1 MQANALAPLRIAEC
15 APGDLGIDLAA
26 LDAFVRAIGPAAVVD
41 LETTGLSDD
50 PAAGILEF
58 GAVLLDP
65 GVATLTTVESL
76 VHPAGAIPRAVQRL
90 TGLADADVAEAP
102 GIAELAK
109 PIATALAGRAIIAH
123 NADFERH
130 FLSRFVAEELGELRY
145 LDTQDLL
152 AISHPDAADLRLE
165 TFTRALLGSEESH
178 RALSDALDTLRV
190 LSDAACAAA
199 AGESRY
205 AIARAALETYA
216 PEAPWLPLLACAKL
230 PGAEPAPAQFV
241 AIPAS
246 DEARIPF
253 DEEAIATALADAE
266 RGRRYFPQYRVRE
279 EQIRMARQFART
291 LSEGGRLLLEGGTG
305 VGKSL
310 AYLAAAIP
318 FTMERAAGGSRDP
331 VVISTRTK
339 LLQDQLLEK
348 DIPAAAA
355 MLGYPDLKAVSIK
368 GRANYVCS
376 RRCAQVLGEGREPSI
391 FAADRLAYA
400 SLFTCAHLRRHGEVG
415 TLPGALLWRFPP
427 LRDLLRRSVAAR
439 AEQCSREQC
448 AAERACPFGR
458 RRAALA
464 QAQLVVA
471 NHDLLL
477 RWPPDYP
484 DFTHTIVDE
493 AHELVGVADEV
504 YALEVRPVEVLE
516 RFDELF
522 GRPADRPRRDALIAR
537 GRLRAV
543 AKDVRAWRRGIHQDL
558 VGLGRSLAD
567 RASEFGEVQLPAYAE
582 EVVPEAARLAE
593 SAARRL
599 EAVADAADELDAA
612 READAEEREDLAVAR
627 ATADLRAAA
636 AGLRSAFGEE
646 LEDAVAAFE
655 RLEAP
660 FDRWRLV
667 IRAVSPAQAF
677 HDGFAQR
684 LEALACVSA
693 SLFIGGD
700 ATAALGELELDAPD
714 DEATTHVV
722 VDSPFA
728 YDRHMR
734 VVAFS
739 SRGDLVE
746 EMADSLAELT
756 RLLGGRTLG
765 LFTSLR
771 RMRDVDE
778 RLAERLRGEGY
789 DILTPRRAT
798 DDPAALV
805 ERFSRAGSGGVL
817 LGARTFWQGLD
828 IAGPALQAVAIEK
841 LPFEVPTELRKRRE
855 ALIKARGGDAF
866 GRYTLGKMLLNLK
879 QMVGRLIRTE
889 DDRGIVVIVEGRTDK
904 RYFERVSEALPPGSR
919 VAKATLADLSGL
931 LAEVGIP
938 TR

>member
-1 MQANALAPLRIAEC
+1 M
-15 APGDLGIDLAA
+15 
-26 LDAFVRAIGPAAVVD
+26 
-41 LETTGLSDD
+41 
-50 PAAGILEF
+50 
-58 GAVLLDP
+58 
-65 GVATLTTVESL
+65 
-76 VHPAGAIPRAVQRL
+76 
-90 TGLADADVAEAP
+90 ADAP
-102 GIAELAK
+102 TIADLAK
-109 PIATALAGRAIIAH
+109 PIATALAGRTLIAH

-130 FLSRFVAEELGELRY
+130 FLSRFVAEEFAERRM

-152 AISHPDAADLRLE
+152 AISHPDASDLRLE
-165 TFTRALLGSEESH
+165 TFTRELLGSEERH

-190 LSDAACAAA
+190 LSDAALA
-199 AGESRY
+199 AGRGDRRY
-205 AIARAALETYA
+205 AIARAALESYA
-216 PEAPWLPLLACAKL
+216 PEASWLPLLTSVKL
-230 PGAEPAPAQFV
+230 PAGDVLPAQFV

-246 DEARIPF
+246 QEPPVSF
-253 DEEAIATALADAE
+253 DEDAIAEALTDGE
-266 RGRRYFPQYRVRE
+266 RGRRYFPEYRVRD
-279 EQIRMARQFART
+279 EQVRMARQFART
-291 LSEGGRLLLEGGTG
+291 LSGGGTLLLEGGTG
-305 VGKSL
+305 IGKSL

-318 FTMERAAGGSRDP
+318 FAMERSAAGDRDP

-355 MLGYPDLKAVSIK
+355 MLGYPDLKAISIK

-376 RRCAQVLGEGREPSI
+376 RRCEQVLSEGREPSI

-400 SLFTCAHLRRHGEVG
+400 SLFTCARLRRHGEVG
-415 TLPGALLWRFPP
+415 ALPGALLWRFPA

-448 AAERACPFGR
+448 AAEPACPFGR
-458 RRAALA
+458 RRSALA
-464 QAQLVVA
+464 QAQLAVA

-477 RWPPDYP
+477 RWPADYP
-484 DFTHTIVDE
+484 TFTHAIVDE

-522 GRPADRPRRDALIAR
+522 GRPADGRRGEALLAR
-537 GRLRAV
+537 GRLRAMT
-543 AKDVRAWRRGIHQDL
+543 KDVRAWRRGIHQDL

-567 RASEFGEVQLPAYAE
+567 RASEFGEVQLPAFAE
-582 EVVPEAARLAE
+582 KIFPEAARLAE
-593 SAARRL
+593 SAAERL
-599 EAVADAADELDAA
+599 EAVADAADEIGAA
-612 READAEEREDLAVAR
+612 GETDPELWEDQATAR

-636 AGLRSAFGEE
+636 QGLHSAFGEA

-677 HDGFAQR
+677 HERFAQR

-693 SLFIGGD
+693 SLFVGGD
-700 ATAALGELELDAPD
+700 ATAALGELELDVPG
-714 DEATTHVV
+714 ENVTQMSI
-722 VDSPFA
+722 DSPFA
-728 YDRHMR
+728 YDRQMR
-734 VVAFS
+734 VAAFS
-739 SRGDLVE
+739 SRGDLE
-746 EMADSLAELT
+746 GEMADTLTELT

-778 RLAERLRGEGY
+778 RLAENLRGEGY
-789 DILTPRRAT
+789 DILSPRRAS

-805 ERFSRAGSGGVL
+805 ERFTRAAGGSVL

-828 IAGPALQAVAIEK
+828 IPGPALQAVVIEK

-855 ALIKARGGDAF
+855 ALIKARGAMPSRATRW
-866 GRYTLGKMLLNLK
+866 GRCSST
-879 QMVGRLIRTE
+879 
-889 DDRGIVVIVEGRTDK
+889 
-904 RYFERVSEALPPGSR
+904 
-919 VAKATLADLSGL
+919 
-931 LAEVGIP
+931 
-938 TR
+938 

>member
-1 MQANALAPLRIAEC
+1 
-15 APGDLGIDLAA
+15 
-26 LDAFVRAIGPAAVVD
+26 VAVVD

-50 PAAGILEF
+50 PDAGILEF

-65 GVATLTTVESL
+65 GGVTLTTVESL
-76 VHPAGAIPRAVQRL
+76 VRPAGSIPRAVRRL
-90 TGLADADVAEAP
+90 TGLTDEDVAEAP
-102 GIAELAK
+102 TIADLAK
-109 PIATALAGRAIIAH
+109 PIATVLAGRTLIAH

-130 FLSRFVAEELGELRY
+130 FLSRFVAEELGERRF

-152 AISHPDAADLRLE
+152 AITHPDTADLRLE
-165 TFTRALLGSEESH
+165 TFTRGLLGREERH

-190 LSDAACAAA
+190 LSDAAVAAVR
-199 AGESRY
+199 GDRRY
-205 AIARAALETYA
+205 AVARAAFESYA
-216 PEAPWLPLLACAKL
+216 PETPWLPLLMGVTLSTADAP
-230 PGAEPAPAQFV
+230 PGQFV

-246 DEARIPF
+246 EEPPVSF
-253 DEEAIATALADAE
+253 DEDAVAEALADEE
-266 RGRRYFPQYRVRE
+266 RGRRHFPQYKVRD
-279 EQIRMARQFART
+279 EQIRMARQFVRT
-291 LSEGGRLLLEGGTG
+291 LSKGGRLLLEGGTG

-318 FTMERAAGGSRDP
+318 FAMERAAAGDRDP

-348 DIPAAAA
+348 DIPATAA
-355 MLGYPDLKAVSIK
+355 MLGYADLKAVSIK

-376 RRCAQVLGEGREPSI
+376 RRCEQVLREGREPSI
-391 FAADRLAYA
+391 FADDRLAYA
-400 SLFTCAHLRRHGEVG
+400 SLFTCARLRRHGEVG
-415 TLPGALLWRFPP
+415 TLPGALLRRFPA

-448 AAERACPFGR
+448 AAEPACPFGR
-458 RRAALA
+458 RRSALA

-484 DFTHTIVDE
+484 AFTHAIVDE

-522 GRPADRPRRDALIAR
+522 GRPAEGRRGEALLAR
-537 GRLRAV
+537 GRLRGV

-567 RASEFGEVQLPAYAE
+567 RASEFGEVQLPAFAE
-582 EVVPEAARLAE
+582 KIFPEAARLAE
-593 SAARRL
+593 SAAQRL
-599 EAVADAADELDAA
+599 EAVADAADELDGA
-612 READAEEREDLAVAR
+612 RDADSEERENQAVAR

-636 AGLRSAFGEE
+636 LGLLSAFGEA

-660 FDRWRLV
+660 FDRWRLM

-677 HDGFAQR
+677 HERFAQR

-693 SLFIGGD
+693 SLFVGSD
-700 ATAALGELELDAPD
+700 ATAALGELELDGPS
-714 DEATTHVV
+714 DETATHLSI
-722 VDSPFA
+722 DSSFA

-739 SRGDLVE
+739 SQGQLE
-746 EMADSLAELT
+746 NEMADTLAELT

-771 RMRDVDE
+771 RMRGVDE
-778 RLAERLRGEGY
+778 RLAELLRGEGY
-789 DILTPRRAT
+789 DILSPRRAT

-805 ERFSRAGSGGVL
+805 ERFARAAAGGVL

-828 IAGPALQAVAIEK
+828 IAGPALQAVVIEK

-855 ALIKARGGDAF
+855 ALIQARGGDAF
-866 GRYTLGKMLLNLK
+866 SRYTMGKMLLNLK
-879 QMVGRLIRTE
+879 QMVGRLIRAE
-889 DDRGIVVIVEGRTDK
+889 NDRGIVVIVEGRTDK
-904 RYFERVSEALPPGSR
+904 RYFKRLREAMPPGSR
-919 VAKATLADLSGL
+919 VVEATLADLAGL

-938 TR
+938 TKQRSSPGPRPRDRGSGRGGDPGGNAG